1 MPKKIRFKAGLYV
14 APLFVFNLAPVLKI
28 CIPEIEHHLMRAT
41 LLSRLYLLIAA
52 AIFISSCKKETEEFQ
67 TEALSDYVPLQTGKY
82 ITYRLDSTVFTNFG
96 RITAIRKY
104 QVKHLVDQQITDNEG
119 RPSWR
124 VFRFIRDS
132 VNTTSWTPAQA
143 WIPYGSYMVTV
154 LHDQLEITD
163 DDNLRFIKL
172 HLGIREGNNWKGNKF
187 LPTNPYGPAF
197 NFSVDDAMFDWD
209 YYYEETGGS
218 FSFGGKNYSDVLTVE
233 QQDETEN
240 FPNTDPTSYA
250 SQARSVEK
258 YSKDIGLVYR
268 EYFLWE
274 QQPNPILVNPGP
286 PPVYNYDP
294 FRIGFGIKMWM
305 IDHN

>member
-1 MPKKIRFKAGLYV
+1 
-14 APLFVFNLAPVLKI
+14 
-28 CIPEIEHHLMRAT
+28 MRAS

-96 RITAIRKY
+96 RVTTVRKY

-132 VNTTSWTPAQA
+132 VNTTSWTSAQP

-187 LPTNPYGPAF
+187 LPTNPYGPVF
-197 NFSVDDAMFDWD
+197 NFSVDDA
-209 YYYEETGGS
+209 TP
-218 FSFGGKNYSDVLTVE
+218 K
-233 QQDETEN
+233 
-240 FPNTDPTSYA
+240 
-250 SQARSVEK
+250 
-258 YSKDIGLVYR
+258 
-268 EYFLWE
+268 
-274 QQPNPILVNPGP
+274 
-286 PPVYNYDP
+286 
-294 FRIGFGIKMWM
+294 
-305 IDHN
+305 